1 MAKRNQ
7 STTWSTQY
15 AFVRWIL
22 DLAPTLSDFEKDVLA
37 DLCGIE
43 AGSHARSFACTAKRL
58 GKETKTIMLAVARC
72 ERESNMLRNFQNTRM
87 LRNFQES
94 QEALAKAEEVL
105 LSEKDEEDLLSEED
119 EEDLLLEENEE
130 SD

>member
-58 GKETKTIMLAVARC
+58 GKETKTIMLAVARS
-72 ERESNMLRNFQNTRM
+72 ERKSKM

-94 QEALAKAEEVL
+94 QKVLAEA
-105 LSEKDEEDLLSEED
+105 EEDLLSEED